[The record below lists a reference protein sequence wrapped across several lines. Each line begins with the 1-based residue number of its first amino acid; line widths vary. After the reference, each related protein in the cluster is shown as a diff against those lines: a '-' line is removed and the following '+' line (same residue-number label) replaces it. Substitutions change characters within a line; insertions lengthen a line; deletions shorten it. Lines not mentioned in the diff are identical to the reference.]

1 MKCKYCGAIIP
12 DGVVYCEVCGKEV
25 QIVPDYNPLEDV
37 LTAHVKGSVYEQEQR
52 RNTYY
57 DNTRVYARQGSGYI
71 ARQRALREQREREEK
86 ERQRAMAL
94 RSAENMRTENAG
106 LQKESRLRKEK
117 RRARQ
122 QAKRKRR
129 MIFISVTIAAV
140 TLTAFLLYYNSY
152 TGYMQRAN
160 RALNSSEYE
169 EAIIRFEKAIHKNE
183 KRPEAYTGLANV
195 YLAKDDES
203 EAEEVFKDAVERQ
216 PDNAQIYRAFL
227 AFLENTKQPKKIPVI
242 LDECGYDSVLE
253 ALPEYYCSAPT
264 YSLDKNAY
272 DEVQEL
278 ALDSDG
284 NTIYYTL
291 DGSEPTTSSTKY
303 SEPIQIGEGETTVN
317 AVAINKRGIPS
328 LSLSRTYTVEL
339 PVEDAPAVKP
349 SSGRYTKPTQIS
361 MIVPEGYE
369 AYYALNVTEFTKDS
383 PEAVKYTGPIDMP
396 EGNTIFSAILVNSR
410 GKASDITIRNYELQ
424 IIQ

>member
-1 MKCKYCGAIIP
+1 
-12 DGVVYCEVCGKEV
+12 
-25 QIVPDYNPLEDV
+25 
-37 LTAHVKGSVYEQEQR
+37 
-52 RNTYY
+52 
-57 DNTRVYARQGSGYI
+57 
-71 ARQRALREQREREEK
+71 
-86 ERQRAMAL
+86 
-94 RSAENMRTENAG
+94 
-106 LQKESRLRKEK
+106 
-117 RRARQ
+117 
-122 QAKRKRR
+122 

-203 EAEEVFKDAVERQ
+203 EAEEVFKNAVERQ

-361 MIVPEGYE
+361 IIVPEGYE

>member
-1 MKCKYCGAIIP
+1 MDGDPHLTLGKPCK
-12 DGVVYCEVCGKEV
+12 
-25 QIVPDYNPLEDV
+25 
-37 LTAHVKGSVYEQEQR
+37 S
-52 RNTYY
+52 
-57 DNTRVYARQGSGYI
+57 
-71 ARQRALREQREREEK
+71 
-86 ERQRAMAL
+86 
-94 RSAENMRTENAG
+94 
-106 LQKESRLRKEK
+106 
-117 RRARQ
+117 
-122 QAKRKRR
+122 
-129 MIFISVTIAAV
+129 
-140 TLTAFLLYYNSY
+140 
-152 TGYMQRAN
+152 
-160 RALNSSEYE
+160 
-169 EAIIRFEKAIHKNE
+169 
-183 KRPEAYTGLANV
+183 
-195 YLAKDDES
+195 
-203 EAEEVFKDAVERQ
+203 
-216 PDNAQIYRAFL
+216 QIYRAFL